1 MNRPWKMKTNE
12 GAAVRVANN
21 GKARLLVA
29 SKRTNDVRVGLI
41 IVGPLWSMD
50 KEVIRTEIEN

>member
-1 MNRPWKMKTNE
+1 MRTITMNRPWKMKTNE

-41 IVGPLWSMD
+41 IVGPL
-50 KEVIRTEIEN
+50 